1 MNKGY
6 GNILTIILIVA
17 IVAIVGVLGFFAYRM
32 YTTSVTNKNAHD
44 KVSEFDEN
52 TKNNNKDND
61 TTQKD
66 ENTNN
71 SEDNADDNSASL
83 DDALK
88 NLENGDTNNIY
99 NNGNSSNGEKK
110 DTLYNGYKVIGTIS
124 IPKINIKYPILE
136 ECTSATL
143 KLSIVAY
150 YPEPTAE
157 AVNKVGNLVL
167 WGHNYKNGEFFSDIG
182 KLTTGDKISI
192 KDMSGTTVQY
202 QVYNVYETTDTDVTY
217 ASRDTEGRR
226 EISLSTCSN
235 QSGKR
240 TIVWASEV
248 K

>member
-1 MNKGY
+1 MDRKY
-6 GNILTIILIVA
+6 GNTLTIILIIA
-17 IVAIVGVLGFFAYRM
+17 IVAIVGILGFFAYRL

-52 TKNNNKDND
+52 TKNNNDN
-61 TTQKD
+61 
-66 ENTNN
+66 NNSTNN
-71 SEDNADDNSASL
+71 SENNDNNDGSTSL
-83 DDALK
+83 DDVLK
-88 NLENGDTNNIY
+88 NLENNDNNIY
-99 NNGNSSNGEKK
+99 NNGNNSNGEKK
-110 DTLYNGYKVIGTIS
+110 DTFYNGYRVIGTIS
-124 IPKINIKYPILE
+124 ISKINIKYPILE

-143 KLSIVAY
+143 KLAIAAY

-202 QVYNVYETTDTDVTY
+202 QVYNVYETTDSDVSY

>member
-6 GNILTIILIVA
+6 GNTLTIILIVA

-52 TKNNNKDND
+52 TKNNNQNNNNDSAKKD
-61 TTQKD
+61 D
-66 ENTNN
+66 ENKSEDNTNN
-71 SEDNADDNSASL
+71 GSTSL
-83 DDALK
+83 DDILK
-88 NLENGDTNNIY
+88 NLENNDNNIY
-99 NNGNSSNGEKK
+99 NNGNNTSGEKK

-143 KLSIVAY
+143 KLAIVAY

-182 KLTTGDKISI
+182 KLTTGDKINI

-202 QVYNVYETTDTDVTY
+202 QVYNVYETTDSDITY
-217 ASRDTEGRR
+217 ATRDTEGRK